1 MEEIIKAQKVVDAA
15 LDGIEAKLAPL
26 FALKLKAASGKLTAI
41 ENARLHVTPGMHII
55 SLPPILILTEIH
67 VGVLDSAWCVLCA

>member
-1 MEEIIKAQKVVDAA
+1 MEEIIKAQKVVDVA

-41 ENARLHVTPGMHII
+41 ENARLHVTLGMHII
-55 SLPPILILTEIH
+55 SLPPILTEIH
-67 VGVLDSAWCVLCA
+67 IVCIRLLVECIIFQ